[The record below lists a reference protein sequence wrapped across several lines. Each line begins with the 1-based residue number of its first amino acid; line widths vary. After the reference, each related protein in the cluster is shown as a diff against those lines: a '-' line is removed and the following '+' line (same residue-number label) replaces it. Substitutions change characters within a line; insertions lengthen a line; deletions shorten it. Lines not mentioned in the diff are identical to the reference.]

1 MDDDEQPRRKRLSAE
16 ARRRLIIDAAR
27 DVFLENGEAGARL
40 RDIADRAGITE
51 AYLYRY
57 FTSKAELYHAA
68 VLEPV
73 ERIIDDFEAELDE
86 LVASNGIT
94 AAELVRRLNEIMLE
108 FMVAA
113 VPYLGVALFSD
124 LAVENSFYKTTLRP
138 RVYDR
143 TRDVIAAIKGWPDRR
158 VDLGVVNDS
167 MWSLNYGVALDGLL
181 RGVEVDVARAA
192 KRVTQLYVLGIPQFK
207 SAPAA
212 GPARR
217 GRAGNR

>member
-1 MDDDEQPRRKRLSAE
+1 MDDDQQPRRKRLSAE
-16 ARRRLIIDAAR
+16 ARRRLIVDAAR

-68 VLEPV
+68 VFEPV
-73 ERIIDDFEAELDE
+73 ERIIDEFEVKLDE
-86 LVASNGIT
+86 LMATNGIT
-94 AAELVRRLNEIMLE
+94 AAELVGRLNELMLE

-143 TRDVIAAIKGWPDRR
+143 TRDVIDAIKGWPDKR
-158 VDLGVVNDS
+158 VELAVVNDS

-181 RGVEVDVARAA
+181 RGVEIDVPRAA

-207 SAPAA
+207 KDPKP
-212 GPARR
+212 GARR
-217 GRAGNR
+217 RSG

>member
-1 MDDDEQPRRKRLSAE
+1 VDDDQQPRRKRLSAE
-16 ARRRLIIDAAR
+16 ARRRLIVDAAR

-68 VLEPV
+68 VFEPV
-73 ERIIDDFEAELDE
+73 ERIIDEFELKLDE
-86 LVASNGIT
+86 LMATNGIT
-94 AAELVRRLNEIMLE
+94 AAEVVGRLNEVMLE

-143 TRDVIAAIKGWPDRR
+143 TRDVIDAIKGWPDKR
-158 VDLGVVNDS
+158 VELGIVNDS

-181 RGVEVDVARAA
+181 RGVEIDVPRAA

-207 SAPAA
+207 AAPKS
-212 GPARR
+212 GARR
-217 GRAGNR
+217 RSG

>member
-1 MDDDEQPRRKRLSAE
+1 VDDDEQPRRKRLSAE
-16 ARRRLIIDAAR
+16 ARRRLIVDAAR

-40 RDIADRAGITE
+40 RDIAERAGITE

-68 VLEPV
+68 VIEPV
-73 ERIIDDFEAELDE
+73 ERIIDGFEAEIDQLT
-86 LVASNGIT
+86 ASNGIT
-94 AAELVRRLNEIMLE
+94 AAELVHRLNEIMLE

-113 VPYLGVALFSD
+113 APYLGVALFSD
-124 LAVENSFYKTTLRP
+124 LALENSFYKATLRP

-143 TRDVIAAIKGWPDRR
+143 TREVIGAIKGWPDKS
-158 VDLGVVNDS
+158 VDLQVVNDS

-181 RGVEVDVARAA
+181 RGAEVDVARAA

-207 SAPAA
+207 ADPKP
-212 GPARR
+212 GARR
-217 GRAGNR
+217 RSG

>member
-16 ARRRLIIDAAR
+16 ARRRLIVDAAR

-68 VLEPV
+68 VFEPV
-73 ERIIDDFEAELDE
+73 ERIVEGFEARLDE
-86 LVASNGIT
+86 LTATNGIT
-94 AAELVRRLNEIMLE
+94 GAELVGRLNEIMLE

-143 TRDVIAAIKGWPDRR
+143 TREVIAAIKGWPDKR
-158 VDLGVVNDS
+158 VDLAVVNDS

-181 RGVEVDVARAA
+181 RGVEVDVPRAA
-192 KRVTQLYVLGIPQFK
+192 KRVTQLYLLGIPQFK
-207 SAPAA
+207 ADQRP
-212 GPARR
+212 GARR
-217 GRAGNR
+217 RSG

>member
-1 MDDDEQPRRKRLSAE
+1 MDDDAPPRRKRLSAE

-57 FTSKAELYHAA
+57 FTSKAELYNAA
-68 VLEPV
+68 VHEPV
-73 ERIIDDFEAELDE
+73 ERIVGDFEAQVDE
-86 LVASNGIT
+86 LLATSGLTGADV
-94 AAELVRRLNEIMLE
+94 VRRLNEIMLG

-124 LAVENSFYKTTLRP
+124 LAQENSFYKTVLRP

-143 TRDVIAAIKGWPDRR
+143 TTEVLAAIKGWPDRR
-158 VDLGVVNDS
+158 VDGAVVNDS

-181 RGVEVDVARAA
+181 RGVDVDVPRAA

-207 SAPAA
+207 VDPRP
-212 GPARR
+212 GARR
-217 GRAGNR
+217 RSG

>member
-1 MDDDEQPRRKRLSAE
+1 MDDDQQPRRKRLSAE
-16 ARRRLIIDAAR
+16 ARRRLIVDAAR

-68 VLEPV
+68 VFEPV
-73 ERIIDDFEAELDE
+73 ERIIDEFEAKLDE
-86 LVASNGIT
+86 LTATNGIV
-94 AAELVRRLNEIMLE
+94 AAHLVGRLNEVMLE

-143 TRDVIAAIKGWPDRR
+143 TRDVIGAIKGWPDKR
-158 VDLGVVNDS
+158 VELGVVNDS

-181 RGVEVDVARAA
+181 RGVEIDVPRAA

-207 SAPAA
+207 APPKP
-212 GPARR
+212 GARR
-217 GRAGNR
+217 RSG

>member
-1 MDDDEQPRRKRLSAE
+1 MDDEEQPRRKRLPAE

-27 DVFLENGEAGARL
+27 DVFVENGEAGARL
-40 RDIADRAGITE
+40 RDIAERAGITE

-68 VLEPV
+68 VYEPV
-73 ERIIDDFEAELDE
+73 ERIIDRFEAALDE
-86 LVASNGIT
+86 LTST
-94 AAELVRRLNEIMLE
+94 AGVTGADVLLRLNEIMLQ

-124 LAVENSFYKTTLRP
+124 LAVEDSFYRTTLRP

-143 TRDVIAAIKGWPDRR
+143 TREIVSAIKGWPDRR
-158 VDLGVVNDS
+158 VDAKVVNDS
-167 MWSLNYGVALDGLL
+167 MWSLNHGVALDALL
-181 RGVEVDVARAA
+181 RGVDVDVAKAA

-207 SAPAA
+207 PAPV
-212 GPARR
+212 ARGHR
-217 GRAGNR
+217 RSG